1 MPGMTRYCAVCLLL
15 VSMAAQAAPATAP
28 PKASDNPAAPPVT
41 TAKYYAVTLVTAF
54 APITDKEQ
62 LRVTIQIDKE
72 FPSLVVYQT
81 KDNVF
86 GKEIYF
92 LRLGF
97 FASFADATAIKT
109 RALATYP
116 GAWATEV
123 PEREYLTA
131 LTPKPTEPRVAAG
144 TEKKPGPAEPQPTPK
159 PLVTEK
165 PPVGT
170 AFALNLDSS
179 PSAELR
185 PSQPLPRAFESLR
198 LYLSRLGE
206 GERTRYLLNLG
217 FFAGEAEA
225 EAARKQILKLYPNA
239 SVIQVSPQEQQDS
252 LKTALAMPATI
263 VAVAAVPTA
272 TAPPPPAG
280 PLPKEGTFD
289 RQAGLLMEEARAAL
303 TRNDTEAAINLLNQ
317 VLQLPPNKYS
327 QDAAEFIG
335 VAYERAGEIAKAR
348 KEYQLYLKLY
358 PTGEGAERVRQRL
371 AALSTATAT
380 AALKRT
386 KPSAP
391 TQTTVY
397 GSLSQYIYHGS
408 SKSETTTTTAT
419 TTDTATLSATDQ
431 KSLITNIDLTQR
443 TRSDEYDNRAVFRDT
458 HINNYLRGQDD
469 RNRVTSLYY
478 ELKNRKSEYSVRAG
492 RQSGSSGGAPGRFDG
507 VFAGVNVSPKWRV
520 NVVGGEPVETPI
532 ESSRSFYG
540 TSLDFGTFAEHWSGS
555 VYTVKALVDS
565 VTDRQAVGTELRYF
579 DPKKSFFT
587 LVDYDT
593 SFGALNTAMFQGNWQ
608 GGTSTS
614 YNMLIDHRRAPS
626 LQLVSS
632 LIGESTTSIR
642 TLLQTRTYEELQ
654 AQARAVTATTDL
666 YLFGATHPLNTKW
679 QIGGDVRYSRT
690 SGTAGTATIPPT
702 ASSGNAYTYSGQMI
716 GTAIFSKRDITV
728 FSVSHTEAQTYTD
741 NSVTV
746 ANRALLGEKWS
757 FDTSLRWYAQED
769 NLGTQSTRITPTFK
783 TGYKWKERM
792 TIEAEIGVEDGT
804 TRSTTTNDVTRR
816 HYWSLGYR
824 WDF

>member
-1 MPGMTRYCAVCLLL
+1 
-15 VSMAAQAAPATAP
+15 
-28 PKASDNPAAPPVT
+28 
-41 TAKYYAVTLVTAF
+41 
-54 APITDKEQ
+54 
-62 LRVTIQIDKE
+62 
-72 FPSLVVYQT
+72 
-81 KDNVF
+81 
-86 GKEIYF
+86 
-92 LRLGF
+92 
-97 FASFADATAIKT
+97 
-109 RALATYP
+109 
-116 GAWATEV
+116 
-123 PEREYLTA
+123 
-131 LTPKPTEPRVAAG
+131 
-144 TEKKPGPAEPQPTPK
+144 
-159 PLVTEK
+159 
-165 PPVGT
+165 
-170 AFALNLDSS
+170 
-179 PSAELR
+179 
-185 PSQPLPRAFESLR
+185 
-198 LYLSRLGE
+198 
-206 GERTRYLLNLG
+206 
-217 FFAGEAEA
+217 
-225 EAARKQILKLYPNA
+225 
-239 SVIQVSPQEQQDS
+239 
-252 LKTALAMPATI
+252 MPATI